1 MTQQKGKTMKIGK
14 VEIGIVVATIVL
26 VCVLFLVGSA
36 QSQTPQD
43 CRPYEQ
49 AHKFLKEKMN
59 ESPVFTG
66 LSASGHLTALYFSYK
81 TGNWTAVVIPPVDP
95 KMMCIVDHG
104 TDSYVRI
111 SARESEIEFND

>member
-1 MTQQKGKTMKIGK
+1 MKIGK

-36 QSQTPQD
+36 ESQTPQD

-66 LSASGHLTALYFSYK
+66 LSASGHLTALYFNYK
-81 TGNWTAVVIPPVDP
+81 TGNWSAVIIPPVDP

-104 TDSYVRI
+104 TDSYIRI
-111 SARESEIEFND
+111 SAKERDIEFNN

>member
-1 MTQQKGKTMKIGK
+1 MKIDK
-14 VEIGIVVATIVL
+14 VEIGIVVVAIVL

-49 AHKFLKEKMN
+49 VHKFLKEEMN

-66 LSASGHLTALYFSYK
+66 LSVSGHLTALYFSYK
-81 TGNWTAVVIPPVDP
+81 TGNWTAVVIPPADP
-95 KMMCIVDHG
+95 RMMCIVDHG

>member
-1 MTQQKGKTMKIGK
+1 MKIGK

-36 QSQTPQD
+36 QSQTPQE

-66 LSASGHLTALYFSYK
+66 LSVSGHLTVVYFNYK
-81 TGNWTAVVIPPVDP
+81 TGNWSAVVIPPADP
-95 KMMCIVDHG
+95 KMMCIVDRG

>member
-1 MTQQKGKTMKIGK
+1 MKIGK
-14 VEIGIVVATIVL
+14 MEIGIVVLAIVL
-26 VCVLFLVGSA
+26 LCLLVLVGSA
-36 QSQTPQD
+36 QSQTLQG
-43 CRPYEQ
+43 CKPYEQ

-66 LSASGHLTALYFSYK
+66 LSVSGHLTQVYFNYK
-81 TGNWTAVVIPPVDP
+81 TGNWSAVVIPPVDP

-111 SARESEIEFND
+111 SAEESETEFKD